1 MKKCDVN
8 KYYSLLY
15 YSDMVIGCSSYF
27 KEFRLQ
33 LCTLVATCV
42 ADKSLH
48 FLHKEPNSKKVS
60 QTKLTSKREHNGL
73 QYLAGYVIFKRLK
86 KNYKR

>member
-8 KYYSLLY
+8 EYYSLLY
-15 YSDMVIGCSSYF
+15 YSDMVIGYSSYF
-27 KEFRLQ
+27 KEFKPQ

-42 ADKSLH
+42 ADKALH

-60 QTKLTSKREHNGL
+60 HTKLISKREHNGL
-73 QYLAGYVIFKRLK
+73 QYLAGYVVFKLLK
-86 KNYKR
+86 KNYKM